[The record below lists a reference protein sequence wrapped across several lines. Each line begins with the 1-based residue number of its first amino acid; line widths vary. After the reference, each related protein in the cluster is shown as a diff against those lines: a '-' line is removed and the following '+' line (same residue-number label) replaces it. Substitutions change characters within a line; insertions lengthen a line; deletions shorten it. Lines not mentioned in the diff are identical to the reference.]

1 MGFTLVCE
9 DVTRSEND
17 MKEVCPAKRDIPWA
31 QAVSRGTPGPA
42 VSRGTPGP
50 ALTEG
55 CSCLPR
61 RGVEQDLVAGISPLG
76 SNYKGCVKLEQELI
90 FPNIK
95 GTFLLKAIHF
105 NIPIYR

>member
-31 QAVSRGTPGPA
+31 QAVSRGTHGPA
-42 VSRGTPGP
+42 M
-50 ALTEG
+50 TEG

-61 RGVEQDLVAGISPLG
+61 RGVEQDLVSGISPLG
-76 SNYKGCVKLEQELI
+76 SNYRGCVKLEQDLI

-95 GTFLLKAIHF
+95 GTILLKAI
-105 NIPIYR
+105 NSYPNV

>member
-9 DVTRSEND
+9 DVTRSANK
-17 MKEVCPAKRDIPWA
+17 MKEVCPAKLDIPWA

-42 VSRGTPGP
+42 V
-50 ALTEG
+50 TEG

-76 SNYKGCVKLEQELI
+76 GNYKGCVKLEQELI

-105 NIPIYR
+105 HIPLFR